1 MVEVA
6 YVRDSAEEFGTLK
19 LCGIVTL
26 PDCFKNIC
34 EELFVQAFKKNK
46 INIDVN
52 KYLKTFTARGDRY
65 LSDFIYFDDFSDKR
79 RLDAYFNID
88 IGNDGNPILNE
99 PVNKN
104 ELTLSRVSKYKTQ
117 IYKFIS
123 LEGKPKTFRM
133 FYNSLTDDY
142 VIVDCEMDEMTEL
155 HKTLTGDKNIVIL
168 DYEKNHI
175 TTSISDIQAFIKKE
189 FDKSKLNQLKQED
202 VPFNILLTEGE
213 LGFKRLYMLL

>member
-6 YVRDSAEEFGTLK
+6 YVRDSDEEFGTLK

-52 KYLKTFTARGDRY
+52 KYLKTFQSKGDRY
-65 LSDFIYFDDFSDKR
+65 LSDYIYFDEKFD
-79 RLDAYFNID
+79 RLRID
-88 IGNDGNPILNE
+88 MSINGS
-99 PVNKN
+99 PVLREKFNKN
-104 ELTLSRVSKYKTQ
+104 ELTVSRVSKYKTQ
-117 IYKFIS
+117 FYNFIT
-123 LEGKPKTFRM
+123 LESKPKTFRM

-142 VIVDCEMDEMTEL
+142 VIVDCDMDEM
-155 HKTLTGDKNIVIL
+155 KTLYEDLVSNKKINIQ
-168 DYEKNHI
+168 DYENNHI
-175 TTSISDIQAFIKKE
+175 PTTVFDVRTFIKKE